1 MNKYWNEISIKH
13 QSKLQFFAKQH
24 GITADQ
30 ALRDI
35 VNYLKKEW
43 DTASCPYYLKEL
55 KEIKDIEDMIDMI
68 TR

>member
-1 MNKYWNEISIKH
+1 MNPYWNVISIKH
-13 QSKLQFFAKQH
+13 QNKLQFLAKKR

-35 VNYLKKEW
+35 LSYLKNEW
-43 DTASCPYYLKEL
+43 DTASCPYYLKEY

-68 TR
+68 TK